1 MSSQRKSTELRK
13 ASMLKALRKSFGV
26 VAPAVEAVG
35 VSRSTHYEWMSADP
49 HYQKAVEAI
58 TKDAP
63 DVYVRARGN
72 KPASLKPH
80 AARIEKHGKAGYL
93 YVIAC
98 HGFPYYKI
106 GRTILPVEARFAS
119 IQTGS
124 PFKLSL
130 VSVMLVNN
138 CFKLEAELH
147 YLFAE
152 KRVRGEWF
160 ELDNKDLA
168 TLKQKIGSAEYM
180 QASLFDE

>member
-1 MSSQRKSTELRK
+1 
-13 ASMLKALRKSFGV
+13 MLKALRKSLGV
-26 VAPAVEAVG
+26 VTPAIEAVG
-35 VSRSTHYEWMSADP
+35 IERSTHYLWMNSDP
-49 HYQKAVEAI
+49 EYKQAVEEME
-58 TKDAP
+58 
-63 DVYVRARGN
+63 DVREVTVRARGGR
-72 KPASLKPH
+72 KPASAKP
-80 AARIEKHGKAGYL
+80 RRGLSKGEKAGYL

-106 GRTILPVEARFAS
+106 GRTVLPVEARFAS

-130 VSVMLVNN
+130 VNAMLVNN

-160 ELDNKDLA
+160 ELDSKDLEI
-168 TLKQKIGSAEYM
+168 LNKKMGSAEYM